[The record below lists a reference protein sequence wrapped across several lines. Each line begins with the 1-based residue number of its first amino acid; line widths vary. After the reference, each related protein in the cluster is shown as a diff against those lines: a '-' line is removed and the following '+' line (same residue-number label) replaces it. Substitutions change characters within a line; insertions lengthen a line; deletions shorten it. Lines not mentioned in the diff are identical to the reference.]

1 MTAAND
7 ALQIHMEQIAKWSVE
22 AALLK
27 QQIEDAGARLTLL
40 ITAATQAGGIRW
52 VGVDMHEFQGGSYMN
67 AYVVAANIGG
77 DEVYVYAYP
86 TEVLHFRGPAGL
98 RHGVEVEPLL
108 AAIIAH
114 YDATGRDGARLE
126 AFFSH
131 RKVSNGGDGD
141 AC

>member
-1 MTAAND
+1 MTTAND

-27 QQIEDAGARLTLL
+27 QQVEDAGARLTLL

-52 VGVDMHEFQGGSYMN
+52 VGVDMCDFQGGSYMN

-114 YDATGRDGARLE
+114 YDATGRGGARLE